1 MFASATISHYDSD
14 MYEALKQPSFNEL
27 YQQLCA
33 LPDNM
38 IGEIIAGELVVSP
51 RPAVRHAAAG
61 TGIGSD
67 MWSRFHRKPGGTDAP
82 GGWWI
87 LVEPELHLGAEAL
100 VPDIAGWKRE
110 TLPELPDTTALSVAP
125 DWICEILSP
134 GTARRDKKEKARSY
148 HAAGVTW
155 YWLVDPIERTLE
167 AYRRAGEFWVRLGV
181 WTDDEKARI
190 EPFDAVE
197 LELER
202 WWEGFKRRKV

>member
-1 MFASATISHYDSD
+1 MS
-14 MYEALKQPSFNEL
+14 EALKELSFDEL
-27 YQQLCA
+27 YGQLCA
-33 LPDNM
+33 LPENL

-51 RPAVRHAAAG
+51 RPAVRHATAG
-61 TGIGSD
+61 TLASSD
-67 MWSRFHRKPGGTDAP
+67 ISNQFHRKPGGGSHP

-87 LVEPELHLGAEAL
+87 LVEPELHLGDEAL

-110 TLPELPDTTALSVAP
+110 NLAELPDTASISVAP
-125 DWICEILSP
+125 DWVCEILSR

-155 YWLVDPIERTLE
+155 YWQVDPVECTVE
-167 AYRRAGEFWVRLGV
+167 VFRREGAFWMQLGV
-181 WTDDEKARI
+181 WAGDEKARI

-202 WWEGFKRRKV
+202 WWEGIAKSAPP